1 MSRTVGVITRT
12 KNRNVLLRR
21 ALESVLN
28 QSHQDWIQVIV
39 NDGGDPAPVDDLMRL
54 FSEKANGR
62 MRVIHHAESVGMM
75 AASNIG
81 IKLVLGYV
89 DHLILHDDDDTWSPE
104 FLRVA
109 LSELE
114 QAQKEH
120 HRICGVVTM
129 ANSVKEVI
137 NGSSAEIIS
146 TEEFMPWLNRGL
158 VAFDQMLVESTF
170 APIQFL
176 YRASALEQTGLYR
189 DDLPVLGDW
198 DFNVRFMRH
207 YDIKIIPRI
216 LAFHHHRI
224 DPDTGHSADS
234 ADHDV
239 EKYDLYRQM
248 LRNEWLRDDFHHG
261 RAGMGEVA
269 NMRTHIGHIMYQL
282 DQINGRFESA
292 ETSKLNLN
300 NGLVLF
306 TLWVGTG
313 QPLHYAKQFLKSLAE
328 VGPRGTMDKL
338 KLWYRIKSTMTV

>member
-1 MSRTVGVITRT
+1 MSATVGVITRT

-21 ALESVLN
+21 ALESILN
-28 QSHQDWIQVIV
+28 QSHQDWIQVVV
-39 NDGGDPAPVDDLMRL
+39 NDGGDPAAVDELINL
-54 FSEKANGR
+54 FYEKANGR
-62 MRVIHHAESVGMM
+62 IRVIHHAESIGMM

-81 IKLVLGYV
+81 IKSLLGEV

-114 QAQKEH
+114 QAHKEH
-120 HRICGVVTM
+120 RKICGVVTM

-146 TEEFMPWLNRGL
+146 SEEFMPWLNRGL

-176 YRASALEQTGLYR
+176 YKASALEQTGLYR
-189 DDLPVLGDW
+189 EDLPVLGDW

-234 ADHDV
+234 ADHDL
-239 EKYDLYRQM
+239 EKYDLYRQL
-248 LRNEWLRDDFHHG
+248 LRNEWLRDDFDHG
-261 RAGMGEVA
+261 RAGLGEVA
-269 NMRTHIGHIMYQL
+269 NMRALIGHIMFQL
-282 DQINGRFESA
+282 DQLNGRVEIA
-292 ETSKLNLN
+292 EASKLNFN
-300 NGLVLF
+300 NGLGLF
-306 TLWVGTG
+306 YLWISTG

-328 VGPRGTMDKL
+328 FGPKKTMDKL
-338 KLWYRIKSTMTV
+338 KLWYRIKSTMVL